1 MGISINKMKT
11 FLSIIF
17 FASIFNWIEGAPFSK
32 LSSHDA
38 RFLSAIHSGEICK
51 NLELQESEHHLI
63 ADPDDCKKFF
73 SCQYGLLGWLAYSM
87 SCADG
92 THFDGVY
99 CVTGDCRSGDLVI
112 KEDPIL
118 STPKYYATTTKSTS
132 ISTTTEVA
140 TTTKFTTTI
149 TTEEEPTTTTT
160 STTTSTTT
168 TTTNTTSIT
177 TTNKPTTTTTTTTNK
192 PTNTTST
199 TTSTMTTTTT
209 TTTSNLITSTTSSS
223 SSSSIR
229 SSKAVVTPRK
239 FL

>member
-1 MGISINKMKT
+1 MGSIFLNVHISMNKMKT

-38 RFLSAIHSGEICK
+38 TFLSAIHSGEICK

-132 ISTTTEVA
+132 ISTTTEIP

-149 TTEEEPTTTTT
+149 TTTEEPTTTTTPSTTTTATTTTTTTTTT
-160 STTTSTTT
+160 STTTPSTT
-168 TTTNTTSIT
+168 
-177 TTNKPTTTTTTTTNK
+177 
-192 PTNTTST
+192 
-199 TTSTMTTTTT
+199 
-209 TTTSNLITSTTSSS
+209 
-223 SSSSIR
+223 
-229 SSKAVVTPRK
+229 
-239 FL
+239 

>member
-1 MGISINKMKT
+1 MGSIFLNVHNSMNKMKT

-132 ISTTTEVA
+132 ISTTTEVP

-149 TTEEEPTTTTT
+149 TTNKPTNTTSTMTTNTTTTT
-160 STTTSTTT
+160 TTTTTKKPTTSTTT
-168 TTTNTTSIT
+168 TTTPPS
-177 TTNKPTTTTTTTTNK
+177 PTTTATT
-192 PTNTTST
+192 
-199 TTSTMTTTTT
+199 TTTTT
-209 TTTSNLITSTTSSS
+209 TTTST
-223 SSSSIR
+223 
-229 SSKAVVTPRK
+229 
-239 FL
+239 

>member
-63 ADPDDCKKFF
+63 PDPDDSKKFF

-99 CVTGDCRSGDLVI
+99 CRSGDCRSGDLVI

-132 ISTTTEVA
+132 ISTTTEVP

-149 TTEEEPTTTTT
+149 TTTEEPTTTTT

-168 TTTNTTSIT
+168 TTT
-177 TTNKPTTTTTTTTNK
+177 TTTTTKK
-192 PTNTTST
+192 PTPST
-199 TTSTMTTTTT
+199 TTKEIPT
-209 TTTSNLITSTTSSS
+209 
-223 SSSSIR
+223 
-229 SSKAVVTPRK
+229 
-239 FL
+239 

>member
-99 CVTGDCRSGDLVI
+99 CVTGDCRSRDLVI
-112 KEDPIL
+112 KEDPR

-132 ISTTTEVA
+132 ISTTTEVP

-149 TTEEEPTTTTT
+149 TTTEEPTTTTT
-160 STTTSTTT
+160 ATA
-168 TTTNTTSIT
+168 TNKPTNTSIT

-199 TTSTMTTTTT
+199 TTSPTTTKKPSTSPTTTTTTPSTTTTT
-209 TTTSNLITSTTSSS
+209 TT
-223 SSSSIR
+223 
-229 SSKAVVTPRK
+229 
-239 FL
+239 

>member
-1 MGISINKMKT
+1 MGSIFLNVHISMNKMKT

-112 KEDPIL
+112 KEDPR

-132 ISTTTEVA
+132 ISTTTEVP

-149 TTEEEPTTTTT
+149 TTEEPTT
-160 STTTSTTT
+160 SS
-168 TTTNTTSIT
+168 
-177 TTNKPTTTTTTTTNK
+177 TTTTTTTT
-192 PTNTTST
+192 TT
-199 TTSTMTTTTT
+199 
-209 TTTSNLITSTTSSS
+209 
-223 SSSSIR
+223 
-229 SSKAVVTPRK
+229 KEP
-239 FL
+239 

>member
-112 KEDPIL
+112 KEDPR
-118 STPKYYATTTKSTS
+118 STPKYYATTTTKSTS
-132 ISTTTEVA
+132 
-140 TTTKFTTTI
+140 
-149 TTEEEPTTTTT
+149 
-160 STTTSTTT
+160 
-168 TTTNTTSIT
+168 TSIT
-177 TTNKPTTTTTTTTNK
+177 TTNKPTSTTTTTTNK

-209 TTTSNLITSTTSSS
+209 TTNTKKPTTSTTTTTT
-223 SSSSIR
+223 
-229 SSKAVVTPRK
+229 TPSTTTTATTTT
-239 FL
+239 

>member
-1 MGISINKMKT
+1 MGSIFLNVHNSMNKMKT

-118 STPKYYATTTKSTS
+118 STPKYYAATTKSTS
-132 ISTTTEVA
+132 ISTTTEVP

-149 TTEEEPTTTTT
+149 TTTEEP
-160 STTTSTTT
+160 
-168 TTTNTTSIT
+168 TNTTSIT

-199 TTSTMTTTTT
+199 TTSTTTKKPTTSTTTTT
-209 TTTSNLITSTTSSS
+209 TTPSTTTT
-223 SSSSIR
+223 
-229 SSKAVVTPRK
+229 ATTTTT
-239 FL
+239 

>member
-1 MGISINKMKT
+1 MGSIFLNVHISMNKMKT

-32 LSSHDA
+32 LSSHDT

-51 NLELQESEHHLI
+51 NLELQKSEHHLI
-63 ADPDDCKKFF
+63 ADLDDCKKFF

-99 CVTGDCRSGDLVI
+99 CVTGDCRSGDLDI

-132 ISTTTEVA
+132 ISTTTEVP

-149 TTEEEPTTTTT
+149 TTEEPTTSSTTTTTTTTTTTKEPTTTTTTTTTTT
-160 STTTSTTT
+160 STTTTTRKNPIPSTT
-168 TTTNTTSIT
+168 
-177 TTNKPTTTTTTTTNK
+177 
-192 PTNTTST
+192 TTST
-199 TTSTMTTTTT
+199 TTTP
-209 TTTSNLITSTTSSS
+209 STT
-223 SSSSIR
+223 
-229 SSKAVVTPRK
+229 
-239 FL
+239 

>member
-38 RFLSAIHSGEICK
+38 TFLSAIHSGEICK

-112 KEDPIL
+112 KEDPR

-132 ISTTTEVA
+132 ISTTTEVP
-140 TTTKFTTTI
+140 TTSS
-149 TTEEEPTTTTT
+149 TTTTT
-160 STTTSTTT
+160 TTTTTTKKPTTTTTTSTTT

-177 TTNKPTTTTTTTTNK
+177 TTNKPTTTTTTTTTKK
-192 PTNTTST
+192 PTTST
-199 TTSTMTTTTT
+199 TTTSTIT
-209 TTTSNLITSTTSSS
+209 TTTS
-223 SSSSIR
+223 
-229 SSKAVVTPRK
+229 
-239 FL
+239 